1 MMIKKIKQSGFTI
14 VEFMIATSVFSV
26 VLIVALAGFNGV
38 GNVFYKG
45 VAVNQTQSVSTQI
58 MNDLR
63 ANIQSASAISG
74 PVSSSNGYT
83 YYCIGNIR
91 YTFNLSPAAP
101 FDGNSAEGYAPGG
114 NFGLLRDNLAG
125 NGCADP
131 CVSGSCQPGQAAF
144 NNAQEILSNKM
155 QLIRFDINPDPSIGH
170 LYNVYVNV
178 AYGDPSDFSN
188 YHDQDNMACQ
198 GGLSAQK
205 FCAVIRLSTSVY
217 EGLH

>member
-1 MMIKKIKQSGFTI
+1 MIKTLKQSGFTI

-26 VLIVALAGFNGV
+26 VLLVALAGFNGV
-38 GNVFYKG
+38 GNIFYKG
-45 VAVNQTQSVSTQI
+45 VAVNQTQSVNTQI

-63 ANIQSASAISG
+63 SNIQSASAISG
-74 PVSSSNGYT
+74 PISANNGYT

-91 YTFNLSPAAP
+91 YTFNLSPATP
-101 FDGNSAEGYAPGG
+101 LDGSSAETYGPGG
-114 NFGLLRDNLAG
+114 NFGLLRDTLSG

-131 CVSGSCQPGQAAF
+131 CVNGNCQSGQAVF
-144 NNAQEILSNKM
+144 NNPQELLGNKM
-155 QLIRFDINPDPSIGH
+155 QLIRFDINPDPSISQ
-170 LYNVYVNV
+170 LYNFYVNV
-178 AYGDPSDFSN
+178 AYGDPSDFAN

-205 FCAVIRLSTSVY
+205 FCAVTRLATSVY